1 MKLDTG
7 TIIVGIA
14 IVIFY
19 FRYMQLKGQKKKQ
32 IRKAEYQKL
41 TPAQIEKAKK
51 AKKYGAKVK
60 APQTEQDT
68 NFHVTSWWLFGCGF
82 ILACLGVAMKTST
95 LIPQEYAGFW
105 WVAVTLGILILTFSF
120 K

>member
-14 IVIFY
+14 IIIFY
-19 FRYMQLKGQKKKQ
+19 LRYLQLKGRKKKQ
-32 IRKAEYQKL
+32 IRREEFQKM

-51 AKKYGAKVK
+51 AKKYGAKGKTADV
-60 APQTEQDT
+60 QHDT
-68 NFHVTSWWLFGCGF
+68 NFHVTSWWLFGSGF

-95 LIPQEYAGFW
+95 FIPPPYGEFW
-105 WVAVTLGILILTFSF
+105 WVAVTVGILVLTFSF
-120 K
+120 R

>member
-7 TIIVGIA
+7 TIIVIIA
-14 IVIFY
+14 IIIFY
-19 FRYMQLKGQKKKQ
+19 LRFVQLKGRKKKQ
-32 IRKAEYQKL
+32 IRKDETQKL

-60 APQTEQDT
+60 TPVVEHDT
-68 NFHVTSWWLFGCGF
+68 NFQVTSWWLFGSGF
-82 ILACLGVAMKTST
+82 LLACLGVAMKTST
-95 LIPQEYAGFW
+95 FIPAPYEGYW
-105 WVAVTLGILILTFSF
+105 WVAVTIGILILTFSF